1 MSTDLSS
8 VQYIVIYYGYRIKEA
23 LKKAKITIKVKD
35 GRTYPLLQCWK
46 SMDAFHQISDS
57 VENLMTAEEVTHDSQ
72 QLPHGQQ
79 IVTHYYILLLELIT
93 SVANNGGRGRNR

>member
-1 MSTDLSS
+1 MSIDLSS

-23 LKKAKITIKVKD
+23 LKKAKITIKVKG

-46 SMDAFHQISDS
+46 NITAFHQISDS
-57 VENLMTAEEVTHDSQ
+57 VENLIMTEIDIQ
-72 QLPHGQQ
+72 PHGQ

-93 SVANNGGRGRNR
+93 SVANNGGPGRTR

>member
-46 SMDAFHQISDS
+46 NITAFHQINDS
-57 VENLMTAEEVTHDSQ
+57 VENLMMTEIEIQ
-72 QLPHGQQ
+72 HGQ

-93 SVANNGGRGRNR
+93 SIANNGGPGRNR

>member
-46 SMDAFHQISDS
+46 NITAFHQISDS
-57 VENLMTAEEVTHDSQ
+57 VENLIMTEIDIQ
-72 QLPHGQQ
+72 QLAHGQ

>member
-1 MSTDLSS
+1 MSIDLSS
-8 VQYIVIYYGYRIKEA
+8 IQHIVIYYGYRIKEA

-46 SMDAFHQISDS
+46 NITAFHQISDS
-57 VENLMTAEEVTHDSQ
+57 VENLIMTEIEIQ
-72 QLPHGQQ
+72 QSPHGQQ

-93 SVANNGGRGRNR
+93 SIANNGGPGRNR